1 MGTYLMNSITD
12 ESPLTIPMVYF
23 ALKNNYN
30 LCPRN
35 LQVVKLLRLISFEIS
50 M

>member
-23 ALKNNYN
+23 ALKNNN

-35 LQVVKLLRLISFEIS
+35 LQVVKLLRLISIEIS